1 MANDHLMYKKQKKQ
15 KEKHTHTQTNKSK
28 KPYDNVDGNTV
39 DSS

>member
-1 MANDHLMYKKQKKQ
+1 MTTFCIKKQKTKR
-15 KEKHTHTQTNKSK
+15 ETHTHKQTKNK